1 MNESFRGGVAV
12 TGLTQGETKLTLR
25 AGSVTKILPVT
36 VYTNLFPKLTAVG
49 LTPVGDAS
57 YAVEYAGTTW
67 NGFGIQTLTL
77 TDGDY
82 SLEDSKG
89 FNADSNIYF
98 TLVNKADETVYLRT
112 NNSGS
117 KPRRMRA
124 TLPAGDYLLT
134 FASQGG
140 YSGTVTPIIRK
151 L

>member
-1 MNESFRGGVAV
+1 M
-12 TGLTQGETKLTLR
+12 
-25 AGSVTKILPVT
+25 
-36 VYTNLFPKLTAVG
+36 
-49 LTPVGDAS
+49 GDAS

-67 NGFGIQTLTL
+67 KGFGIQTLTL

-98 TLVNKADETVYLRT
+98 TLDNKADETVYLRT
-112 NNSGS
+112 NNSPG

-124 TLPAGDYLLT
+124 TLPAGNYTLT
-134 FASQGG
+134 FASQGK

>member
-1 MNESFRGGVAV
+1 MGISIRGGAE
-12 TGLTQGETKLTLR
+12 GSTKLTLK
-25 AGSVTKILPVT
+25 AGSITRTLPVT

-67 NGFGIQTLTL
+67 KDFSIQTLTL

-98 TLVNKADETVYLRT
+98 TLVNKADKTVYLRT

-124 TLPAGDYLLT
+124 TLPAGDYTLT
-134 FASQGG
+134 FASQSR

>member
-1 MNESFRGGVAV
+1 MGISIRGGAE
-12 TGLTQGETKLTLR
+12 GSTKLTLK
-25 AGSVTKILPVT
+25 AGSITRTLPVT

-67 NGFGIQTLTL
+67 KDFGVQTLTL

-98 TLVNKADETVYLRT
+98 ALVNKADKTVYLRT
-112 NNSGS
+112 NNSAGR
-117 KPRRMRA
+117 PRRMRA
-124 TLPAGDYLLT
+124 TLPAGDYTLT

>member
-1 MNESFRGGVAV
+1 MGISIRGGAE
-12 TGLTQGETKLTLR
+12 GSTKLTLK
-25 AGSVTKILPVT
+25 AGSITRTLPVT
-36 VYTNLFPKLTAVG
+36 VYANLFPKLTAVG
-49 LTPVGDAS
+49 LTPVNDAS
-57 YAVEYAGTTW
+57 YDVEYAGTVW
-67 NGFGIQTLTL
+67 KGFGIQTLTL

-124 TLPAGDYLLT
+124 TLPAGDYMLT

>member
-1 MNESFRGGVAV
+1 MGISIRGGAE
-12 TGLTQGETKLTLR
+12 GSTKLTLK
-25 AGSVTKILPVT
+25 AGSITRTLPVT
-36 VYTNLFPKLTAVG
+36 VYANLFPKLTGVE

-57 YAVEYAGTTW
+57 YDVEYAGTTW
-67 NGFGIQTLTL
+67 KGFGIQMLTL
-77 TDGDY
+77 TAGDY

-98 TLVNKADETVYLRT
+98 TLVNKADETVFLRT

-124 TLPAGDYLLT
+124 TLPAGDYMLT

>member
-1 MNESFRGGVAV
+1 MGITIRGGAE
-12 TGLTQGETKLTLR
+12 GSTKLTLK
-25 AGSVTKILPVT
+25 AGSITRTLPVT
-36 VYTNLFPKLTAVG
+36 VYANLFPKFTGVG
-49 LTPVGDAS
+49 LTPVNDAS
-57 YAVEYAGTTW
+57 YDVEYAGTVW
-67 NGFGIQTLTL
+67 NEFGRQTLTL

-89 FNADSNIYF
+89 CNADSNIYF

-112 NNSGS
+112 NNSPG

-124 TLPAGDYLLT
+124 TLPAGDYTLT
-134 FASQGG
+134 FASNGK

>member
-1 MNESFRGGVAV
+1 MGISIRGGAE
-12 TGLTQGETKLTLR
+12 GSTKLTLK
-25 AGSVTKILPVT
+25 AGSITRTLPVT
-36 VYTNLFPKLTAVG
+36 VYANLFPKFTGVG

-57 YAVEYAGTTW
+57 YDVEYAGTVW
-67 NGFGIQTLTL
+67 NEFGRQTLTL

-98 TLVNKADETVYLRT
+98 TLINKADETVYLRT

-124 TLPAGDYLLT
+124 TLPAGDYMLT